1 MRKIFHRLIAVGVCL
16 SVGVLVLTQELES
29 QESET
34 EVDDQ
39 AISSTDSSVN
49 TNSSPGI
56 YPDRVVFG
64 QSCALTGLNAAS
76 GTGMRLGLQAAFQ
89 QVNEN
94 GGIHGRKIEL
104 KTLDDGYEPVLT
116 IENSKKLIL
125 EEQVFALIG
134 AVGTPTSRVAVPF
147 CQEHNVPY
155 IGPLTGAAFLREESD
170 VVINL
175 RASYAQETEEMV
187 KFLTEEVG
195 TDKIAIFYQDD
206 SYGRAGY
213 NGTLAAMEKRGLELV
228 SSGNYQRNT
237 LDVRTAVLD
246 ISEAEPDAIIMIGSY
261 EPSARFIRWSKNVG
275 MDAIFVNISFVNI
288 NALAGALGSSS
299 EGVLVTQVVPFPM
312 SKSLDITK
320 NYQAALK
327 AVDPELSPEFFSYE
341 GYLVGRLALLG
352 LERAGPNVTR
362 ESFLEEIR
370 SLENVDLEGFLLDFG
385 DDNQG
390 SDRVFIT
397 VLAADGSCRDVES
410 MQDISLP

>member
-1 MRKIFHRLIAVGVCL
+1 MREIVHRLIAVGVCL
-16 SVGVLVLTQELES
+16 SVGAFVLAQQSES
-29 QESET
+29 QESST
-34 EVDDQ
+34 EVED
-39 AISSTDSSVN
+39 DSSSHIVDAPG
-49 TNSSPGI
+49 SPGI

-76 GTGMRLGLQAAFQ
+76 GTGMRLGLQAAFKQ
-89 QVNEN
+89 ANDN
-94 GGIHGRKIEL
+94 GGIHGREIEL
-104 KTLDDGYEPVLT
+104 ITVDDGYEPLLT
-116 IENSKKLIL
+116 IKNSEKLIL

-155 IGPLTGAAFLREESD
+155 IGPLTGAAFLREVQD

-195 TDKIAIFYQDD
+195 TEKIAIFYQDD

-213 NGTLAAMEKRGLELV
+213 NGTLAAMEKRGLEIV
-228 SSGNYQRNT
+228 SSGNYRRNT

-261 EPSARFIRWSKNVG
+261 RPSAEFIKWSKEVG
-275 MDAIFVNISFVNI
+275 MDAIFFNTSFVNI
-288 NALAGALGSSS
+288 NALAGELGPSSQ
-299 EGVLVTQVVPFPM
+299 GVLVTQVVPFPM
-312 SKSLDITK
+312 SDTLDITK
-320 NYQAALK
+320 SYQAALK
-327 AVDPELSPEFFSYE
+327 AFDPDLSPEFFSYE

-352 LERAGPNVTR
+352 LEQAGLDVTR
-362 ESFLEEIR
+362 DSFLKAIR

-385 DDNQG
+385 EDNQG

-397 VLAADGSCRDVES
+397 VLAADGSGRDVES
-410 MQDISLP
+410 ILDMSLP